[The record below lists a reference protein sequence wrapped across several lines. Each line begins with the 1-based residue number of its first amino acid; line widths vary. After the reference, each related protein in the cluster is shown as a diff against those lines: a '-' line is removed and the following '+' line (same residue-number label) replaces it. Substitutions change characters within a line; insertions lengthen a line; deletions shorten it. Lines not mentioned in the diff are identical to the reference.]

1 MKLSLIALL
10 VFFTMGHSY
19 ARTQMAKC
27 SQEPLSKEEV
37 SKYQKMVRE
46 SDEFKNIL
54 KINAAIT
61 KVNISRCNKVEGNVF
76 ASYILLE
83 NILGKKCS
91 INSMTFNF
99 EIKKDKVKFKKM
111 AYDKKRSIPK
121 DLDRVLLIKTIE
133 KIVKSKKAKEFF
145 EKSSTCQ
152 ADFNQTGNTFNW
164 IMQLQENKK
173 KFCFLEAASN
183 AWKITEVKKL
193 YAKPSKC
200 SPKKPKKKTKKKSKK
215 KK

>member
-1 MKLSLIALL
+1 MGNALARSPKL
-10 VFFTMGHSY
+10 
-19 ARTQMAKC
+19 KC
-27 SQEPLSKEEV
+27 LKEPLSKEEV
-37 SKYQKMVRE
+37 SKFQKLVRE

-54 KINAAIT
+54 KVNAAIT
-61 KVNISRCNKVEGNVF
+61 KVNISRCNKIEGNVF

-99 EIKKDKVKFKKM
+99 EIKNNKVKFKKM
-111 AYDKKRSIPK
+111 AYDKKRSIPH
-121 DLDRVLLIKTIE
+121 DLDRVLLIKTVE

-145 EKSSTCQ
+145 DKSNVCQ
-152 ADFNQTGNTFNW
+152 ADFNQTGKTFNW
-164 IMQLQENKK
+164 IMQLQDDKR

-183 AWKITEVKKL
+183 AWNVTEVKKL

-200 SPKKPKKKTKKKSKK
+200 SPKKKAKK
-215 KK
+215 KKKK